1 MDDVDMPA
9 TLDYP
14 TLLLLGLIAGATI
27 FLGLPIG
34 RLPTV
39 NPVIRSGLSMLA
51 AGILLFLLV
60 EILGKANEQTV
71 EALRDGPLLGGV
83 MILALLGS
91 LLVGLV
97 GLVGIEQRLI
107 RSARANSATTLPFI
121 VAAGIGVHNLSEGLA
136 IGQSYVQGH
145 TALSLGL
152 VIGFG
157 LHNATEGFGIVGP
170 SLCGKARLPWR
181 TLLLLGLIA
190 GGPTFLGTL
199 LGSLWTNDVFNVFVL
214 AVAGGAILYV
224 LKEMF
229 ASVRPVAQQAALM
242 TALSLGFM
250 LGWGTEAVGEALGGE
265 QEHEAVGLVNP
276 AVAPDPDLSPVAVT
290 AHPAQR

>member
-1 MDDVDMPA
+1 MPA

-14 TLLLLGLIAGATI
+14 TLLLLGLVAGATI

-39 NPVIRSGLSMLA
+39 NPAIRSGLSMLA

-60 EILGKANEQTV
+60 EILSKANEQTV
-71 EALRDGPLLGGV
+71 DALRGGPLLGGV
-83 MILALLGS
+83 MILALLGG

-107 RSARANSATTLPFI
+107 RRARANSATTLPFM

-145 TALSLGL
+145 TALCLGL
-152 VIGFG
+152 VMGFG

-181 TLLLLGLIA
+181 TLLLGLIA

-199 LGSLWTNDVFNVFVL
+199 LGSLWTNEVFNVFVL
-214 AVAGGAILYV
+214 AMAGGAILYV

-229 ASVRPVAQQAALM
+229 ASVRQVTQQAALM

-265 QEHEAVGLVNP
+265 QEHETVSLVNQ
-276 AVAPDPDLSPVAVT
+276 AVAPDPDLSPVAAT
-290 AHPAQR
+290 THPAQR